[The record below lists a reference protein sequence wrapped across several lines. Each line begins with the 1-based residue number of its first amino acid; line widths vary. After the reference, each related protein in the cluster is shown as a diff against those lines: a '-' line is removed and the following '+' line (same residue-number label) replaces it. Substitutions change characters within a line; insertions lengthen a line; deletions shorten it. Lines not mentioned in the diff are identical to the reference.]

1 LDGYE
6 VSLHI
11 FQNGYEASL
20 YFFQDNNSHL
30 TLKLVGQKNV
40 VCSGKKNVVCVATT
54 HFLSGKFTIV
64 VVVLKTMQVDSIS
77 RSKSVFS
84 PSI

>member
-1 LDGYE
+1 MDMKLAC
-6 VSLHI
+6 I
-11 FQNGYEASL
+11 FFKMDMKPACI
-20 YFFQDNNSHL
+20 FFQDNNSHL
-30 TLKLVGQKNV
+30 TLKLVGKKNV
-40 VCSGKKNVVCVATT
+40 VCSGKKNVVCVATP